1 MDGISPGLRARLL
14 LNRQDFHTAHALGQN
29 FLLDE
34 ALLSGLLDLSGVGP
48 EDAVLEIG
56 PGAGVMTCLLADRAR
71 RVVAVELDRRLE
83 PILREMLEGKE
94 NVRVVFADA
103 LKADLGEIMGEPFR
117 VVANLPYYIT
127 ADAVRKFLGS
137 GYPIRSVHI
146 MVQKEAAER
155 MLARPG
161 EKQWCLLAALAQY
174 YARVRLL
181 AEVPPEAFEPQ
192 PHVMSA
198 VFGIGIIRAAP
209 GAASGGTEVPP
220 SAILRLCHAQKD
232 LGQQPLG
239 FFRPFQRGGE
249 GSATFCRAGSARARR
264 GADTGGV
271 LPPVGQ
277 HGLNE
282 RGRYR
287 VPSAAKAG
295 RSLPWKAPVRRGREN
310 PLPAFAESGFSDP

>member
-198 VFGIGIIRAAP
+198 FLELELYERRPVQPREEQKF
-209 GAASGGTEVPP
+209 
-220 SAILRLCHAQKD
+220 LRL
-232 LGQQPLG
+232 LSSG
-239 FFRPFQRGGE
+239 FAMRRKTLANNLSASFGLSKEEAREALLSAGLDPRVRGE
-249 GSATFCRAGSARARR
+249 ALTLEEFCR
-264 GADTGGV
+264 
-271 LPPVGQ
+271 L
-277 HGLNE
+277 
-282 RGRYR
+282 
-287 VPSAAKAG
+287 
-295 RSLPWKAPVRRGREN
+295 
-310 PLPAFAESGFSDP
+310 SDSMD

>member
-1 MDGISPGLRARLL
+1 MNDLSPGLRARLL

-34 ALLSGLLDLSGVGP
+34 ALLSGLLDLSGVGQ

-103 LKADLGEIMGEPFR
+103 LKADLGKIMGEPFR

-198 VFGIGIIRAAP
+198 FLELELYERRPVQPREEQKF
-209 GAASGGTEVPP
+209 
-220 SAILRLCHAQKD
+220 LRL
-232 LGQQPLG
+232 LSSG
-239 FFRPFQRGGE
+239 FAMRRKTLANNLSASFGLSKEEAREALLSAGLDPRVRGE
-249 GSATFCRAGSARARR
+249 ALTLEEFCR
-264 GADTGGV
+264 
-271 LPPVGQ
+271 L
-277 HGLNE
+277 
-282 RGRYR
+282 
-287 VPSAAKAG
+287 
-295 RSLPWKAPVRRGREN
+295 
-310 PLPAFAESGFSDP
+310 SDSMD

>member
-198 VFGIGIIRAAP
+198 FLELELYEQRPVRPREEQKF
-209 GAASGGTEVPP
+209 
-220 SAILRLCHAQKD
+220 LRLLSA
-232 LGQQPLG
+232 G
-239 FFRPFQRGGE
+239 FAMRRKTLANNLSASFGLSKEDAREALLAAGLDARVRGE
-249 GSATFCRAGSARARR
+249 ALTLEEFCR
-264 GADTGGV
+264 
-271 LPPVGQ
+271 L
-277 HGLNE
+277 
-282 RGRYR
+282 
-287 VPSAAKAG
+287 
-295 RSLPWKAPVRRGREN
+295 
-310 PLPAFAESGFSDP
+310 SDSMD

>member
-56 PGAGVMTCLLADRAR
+56 PGAGVMTCLLADRVR

-83 PILREMLEGKE
+83 PILREMLAGKE

-198 VFGIGIIRAAP
+198 FLELELYERRPVQPREEQKF
-209 GAASGGTEVPP
+209 
-220 SAILRLCHAQKD
+220 LRL
-232 LGQQPLG
+232 LSSG
-239 FFRPFQRGGE
+239 FAMRRKTLANNLSASFGLSKEEAREALLSAGLDPRVRGE
-249 GSATFCRAGSARARR
+249 ALTLEEFCR
-264 GADTGGV
+264 
-271 LPPVGQ
+271 L
-277 HGLNE
+277 
-282 RGRYR
+282 
-287 VPSAAKAG
+287 
-295 RSLPWKAPVRRGREN
+295 
-310 PLPAFAESGFSDP
+310 SDSMD

>member
-192 PHVMSA
+192 PHVLSA
-198 VFGIGIIRAAP
+198 FLELELYERRPVQPREEQKF
-209 GAASGGTEVPP
+209 
-220 SAILRLCHAQKD
+220 LRL
-232 LGQQPLG
+232 L
-239 FFRPFQRGGE
+239 
-249 GSATFCRAGSARARR
+249 S
-264 GADTGGV
+264 
-271 LPPVGQ
+271 
-277 HGLNE
+277 
-282 RGRYR
+282 
-287 VPSAAKAG
+287 
-295 RSLPWKAPVRRGREN
+295 
-310 PLPAFAESGFSDP
+310 SGFAMRRKTLANNLSASFGLSKEEAREALLTAGLDPRVRGEALTLEEICRLSDSMD